1 MRDVGKPDGRQMFRY
16 RILQGLHAD
25 QQNLKVVAIP
35 ITSVIKYDIENLK
48 IEMNE
53 QYDFMEDLEKQLKNA
68 AGGAEHA
75 GINLDKLGQFGAA
88 LTADASHQMHVL
100 KSPGDRQRLDAFL
113 KQLYKLYQIKHQA
126 EK

>member
-1 MRDVGKPDGRQMFRY
+1 MRDVGKPDGHQMFRY

-68 AGGAEHA
+68 AGSAGNE

-88 LTADASHQMHVL
+88 LTADASHQMHAL